1 MSEQYNHILMPSF
14 YRGFF
19 DFFGRGKFNAITI
32 SENTAWYLT
41 FDALDDKG
49 LRAHEEVHMA
59 QHKQHGKVKFLILY
73 SWYTLR
79 YGYWNN
85 PFEIEAREVS
95 GYA

>member
-1 MSEQYNHILMPSF
+1 
-14 YRGFF
+14 
-19 DFFGRGKFNAITI
+19 
-32 SENTAWYLT
+32 
-41 FDALDDKG
+41 
-49 LRAHEEVHMA
+49 MA